1 LTDGCKGFGIRQMAM
16 HVKKDDMVQ
25 VITGDYKGTTGKVLR
40 VLREENKIVIQGI
53 NLAKKHVRPSQKN
66 PGGGRINIEQPI
78 HISNVL
84 PVNPKTSKGS
94 KVRYELGKDGS
105 KMRVAKD
112 GTKISD
118 VRHPKKK

>member
-1 LTDGCKGFGIRQMAM
+1 MVM

-40 VLREENKIVIQGI
+40 VLREENKIVVQGI
-53 NLAKKHVRPSQKN
+53 NLAKKHVRQSRRN

-94 KVRYELGKDGS
+94 KVRYEIGKDGS

-112 GTKISD
+112 GTKISE

>member
-1 LTDGCKGFGIRQMAM
+1 MVM

-25 VITGDYKGTTGKVLR
+25 VITGDYRGTTGKVLR
-40 VLREENKIVIQGI
+40 VLRDENKIVIQGI
-53 NLAKKHVRPSQKN
+53 NLAKKHVKPSRRN
-66 PGGGRINIEQPI
+66 PSGGRINIEQPI

-94 KVRYELGKDGS
+94 KVRYEIGEDGS
-105 KMRVAKD
+105 KQRVAKD

>member
-1 LTDGCKGFGIRQMAM
+1 MAM
-16 HVKKDDMVQ
+16 HIKKDDMVQ

-40 VLREENKIVIQGI
+40 VLREENKIVVQGI
-53 NLAKKHVRPSQKN
+53 NLAKKHVRQSRRN

-84 PVNPKTSKGS
+84 PVNPKTAKGS
-94 KVRYELGKDGS
+94 KVRYELGEDGS
-105 KMRVAKD
+105 KRRVAKD
-112 GTKISD
+112 GTKISE

>member
-1 LTDGCKGFGIRQMAM
+1 MAM

-25 VITGDYKGTTGKVLR
+25 VMTGDYKGATGKVLR
-40 VLREENKIVIQGI
+40 VMRDENKVIVQGI
-53 NLAKKHVRPSQKN
+53 NLAKKHVKPSRRN
-66 PGGGRINIEQPI
+66 ASGGRINIEQPI

-94 KVRYELGKDGS
+94 SVRYELGKDGS
-105 KMRVAKD
+105 KQRVAKDD

-118 VRHPKKK
+118 VRRPTKK